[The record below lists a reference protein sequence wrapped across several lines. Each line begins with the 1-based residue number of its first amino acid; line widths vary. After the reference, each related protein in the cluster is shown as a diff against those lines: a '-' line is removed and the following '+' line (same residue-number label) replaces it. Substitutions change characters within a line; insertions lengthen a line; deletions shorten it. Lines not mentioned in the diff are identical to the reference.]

1 MGGTGFSPI
10 ILYFREFAVGHF
22 KLVAAALAIS
32 ASSLALAESEFT
44 VYSGYQSSPHST
56 VENTNTG
63 KSFYTG
69 WDGDPWSFPIYLG
82 LRYTDWVTDDWGYA
96 VNYAHTKAYSSD
108 LKSTSNTGA
117 SGNSYTRL
125 EFTDGANPVTVIA
138 MRRFKYRNIRPHVGA
153 GIGISVPHVE
163 VTWSSNK
170 TFEYQYGGPVATV
183 LAGFNYPIN
192 DKWNL
197 LTEFQMHYMK
207 LDVAITGGRLKTNL
221 ITNALN
227 VGVSYRF

>member
-1 MGGTGFSPI
+1 VNRLKIGLAG
-10 ILYFREFAVGHF
+10 
-22 KLVAAALAIS
+22 LVISMSCAAW
-32 ASSLALAESEFT
+32 AESEFT

-69 WDGDPWSFPIYLG
+69 WEGKPLSFPIYLG

-96 VNYAHTKAYSSD
+96 VNYAHTKAYSTD
-108 LKSTSNTGA
+108 LNSSSNTGT

-125 EFTDGANPVTVIA
+125 EFTDGANPLTVLA
-138 MRRFKYRNIRPHVGA
+138 MRRFTYRDIRPHVGA
-153 GIGISVPHVE
+153 GLGISVPHVE
-163 VTWSSNK
+163 VTWSGNK
-170 TFEYQYGGPVATV
+170 TFEYQYGGPVATL
-183 LAGFNYPIN
+183 LAGFNYPIS

-197 LTEFQMHYMK
+197 LTEFQMHYMMI
-207 LDVAITGGRLKTNL
+207 DVAITGGRLKTNL

>member
-1 MGGTGFSPI
+1 M
-10 ILYFREFAVGHF
+10 GHF

>member
-1 MGGTGFSPI
+1 
-10 ILYFREFAVGHF
+10 VGHF